1 MDPQE
6 APLFVRWDSNTLN
19 TPYKSGQT
27 TSSQGFALCYGELDK
42 LQTAIAWA
50 KGDYNVY
57 VLNGVSGTTSG
68 WKKLALK
75 DDLNT
80 YYNHATDCNNTVTAG
95 NFICNEQTQN
105 APVSMPFGFLKVE
118 MTSYRAW
125 IVQTFIHVSESAPP
139 AKYIRSN
146 INNTGWSQWVLK

>member
-1 MDPQE
+1 MF
-6 APLFVRWDSNTLN
+6 ARWDNNTLN

-75 DDLNT
+75 DDLIKYKEYTTASLNLTADT
-80 YYNHATDCNNTVTAG
+80 YNVIADLSGISGQIIGVTIKEIQVPSSGTQSFYA
-95 NFICNEQTQN
+95 NVYAKSNELR
-105 APVSMPFGFLKVE
+105 AVVSVSQHYLFKV
-118 MTSYRAW
+118 SVFY
-125 IVQTFIHVSESAPP
+125 
-139 AKYIRSN
+139 K
-146 INNTGWSQWVLK
+146 